1 MDKKALKEQYKSTK
15 PDMGVFII
23 QSIKEHS
30 CLVIATGN
38 LTGAMNSARFQ
49 LDFGSYP
56 DKVLQEWWKRDGAA
70 GFNIRVLETLPYGQ
84 DETKQDYSEEL
95 SIMKLLW
102 EERLSAEGMRCL
114 AR

>member
-56 DKVLQEWWKRDGAA
+56 DKVLQEWWKRDGAKAQIRVSKHFLRTGRNEA
-70 GFNIRVLETLPYGQ
+70 GF
-84 DETKQDYSEEL
+84 SEN
-95 SIMKLLW
+95 
-102 EERLSAEGMRCL
+102 
-114 AR
+114 